1 MERYLIRGGR
11 QLKGTVRIGGA
22 KNSILPVLAAVLL
35 NRSSDEVVL
44 HDVPRIRDV
53 YLMVEI
59 LRSLGARVSWQ
70 DGGSLVVNSR
80 DMSSYSI
87 DDTLMR
93 QMRSSIF
100 LMGVLLGRLG
110 QVRIS
115 YPGGCAIGQR
125 AIDLHLKGL
134 SALGAHI
141 REQREQGYIYA
152 NCRHLTGCD
161 IMLDY
166 PSVGATENILMA
178 AVFARGVTVISN
190 AAKEP
195 EIVDLQNILN
205 AMGARIRGAGTDQI
219 RIEGVQQLHGTEF
232 TVIPDRIVA
241 GTFMMCVAAAR
252 GDVWL
257 ENVIP
262 AHLEAVTSKLR
273 ETGAEIRED
282 SGRLHIRCRERPR
295 AVDTVRTLPYPGF
308 PTDLQAPMMA
318 VLAGAEGTSIIIENV
333 FEARFMHAAELN
345 RMNAQIIT
353 DGRTAVVRG
362 VPRLT
367 GAVVTASD
375 LRAGAALVVAAL
387 GAEGETTVEGLHH
400 IERGYENLDADLL
413 KLGASIEKI
422 GGQDPPA

>member
-1 MERYLIRGGR
+1 MEKLVIKGGR
-11 QLKGTVRIGGA
+11 TLQGSVRVGGA

-35 NRSSDEVVL
+35 NRSSDDVVL

-53 YLMVEI
+53 YLMLEI
-59 LRSLGARVSWQ
+59 LKSLGARVFWQ
-70 DGGSLVVNSR
+70 GAGSLVVNGR
-80 DMSSYSI
+80 DMNSYSI

-125 AIDLHLKGL
+125 SIDLHLKGL
-134 SALGAHI
+134 SAMGAHI

-178 AVFARGVTVISN
+178 AVYARGVTVINN

-205 AMGARIRGAGTDQI
+205 SMGARIRGAGTDQI
-219 RIEGVQQLHGTEF
+219 RVEGVQQLHGTDF

-241 GTFMMCVAAAR
+241 GTLMMAAVATS

-282 SGRLHIRCRERPR
+282 SGRLHIRGGERPR

-318 VLAGAEGTSIIIENV
+318 LLAGADGTSIMIENV
-333 FEARFMHAAELN
+333 FEARFMHVAELK
-345 RMNAQIIT
+345 RMNARIIT
-353 DGRTAVVRG
+353 DGRTAVVKG

-367 GAVVTASD
+367 GAVVTAPD
-375 LRAGAALVVAAL
+375 LRAGAALVVAGL
-387 GAEGETTVEGLHH
+387 SAEGETVVEGLHH
-400 IERGYENLDADLL
+400 IERGYENLETALSQ
-413 KLGASIEKI
+413 LGASIEKKT
-422 GGQDPPA
+422 D